1 MIISKRREAVN
12 MPTTDELM
20 KTLKSSRKIEDY
32 LRSNEAEFVEFKL
45 SEYLERLLKEK
56 NLKKAVV
63 IESSG
68 LAREYAYQIFSG
80 KKIPSRKKLLQICI
94 GMKLN
99 IEESQTLLKYTG
111 FNPLYPRVKFDGVI
125 LYALEK
131 KMTLYEI
138 NDLLYDN
145 DLETFEA

>member
-1 MIISKRREAVN
+1 

-20 KTLKSSRKIEDY
+20 KTLKSSRNIEDY
-32 LRSNEAEFVEFKL
+32 LKDNEAEFIDFNL

-56 NLKKAVV
+56 NLKKAEV
-63 IESSG
+63 IEASG

-94 GMKLN
+94 GMKLTV
-99 IEESQTLLKYTG
+99 EETQTLLKYTG

-125 LYALEK
+125 LYALENK
-131 KMTLYEI
+131 LSIIKTNIELY
-138 NDLLYDN
+138 NN
-145 DLETFEA
+145 DLEIFEIL

>member
-1 MIISKRREAVN
+1 

-20 KTLKSSRKIEDY
+20 KTLKSSRNIEDY
-32 LRSNEAEFVEFKL
+32 LQSNADEFIEFKL
-45 SEYLERLLKEK
+45 SEYLEKLLKEK

-94 GMKLN
+94 GMKLTV
-99 IEESQTLLKYTG
+99 EETQTLLKYTG

-125 LYALEK
+125 LYALENK
-131 KMTLYEI
+131 LSIIKTNIELY
-138 NDLLYDN
+138 NN
-145 DLETFEA
+145 DLEIFEIL

>member
-1 MIISKRREAVN
+1 

-20 KTLKSSRKIEDY
+20 KTLKNSRNVEDY
-32 LRSNEAEFVEFKL
+32 LQSNADEFIEFKL
-45 SEYLERLLKEK
+45 SEYLEKLLKEK

-94 GMKLN
+94 GMKLAV
-99 IEESQTLLKYTG
+99 EETQNLLKYTG

-125 LYALEK
+125 LYALENK
-131 KMTLYEI
+131 LSIIKTNIELY
-138 NDLLYDN
+138 NN
-145 DLETFEA
+145 DLEIFEIL